1 MKIRF
6 EKDKPVV
13 RNTKVKDYICLNGK
27 KLSEQTIYDYAQFI
41 PKWKDRLPLDEN
53 DDVETTDCFLVS
65 CVQPQNHT
73 HNDDPALG
81 GEPSMMISV
90 GHTRNVVV
98 HCRIKSCPDN
108 VIHQYFLS
116 RLTGEIKTD
125 TAPVSA
131 PHETYAVQKTFEE
144 ELAEIDNLTIDDV
157 QHTDWSEFGMSKE
170 NQLKS
175 VKETRKLHLKYK
187 YKKPWKRLSE
197 EEKNER
203 IKEMISQSK
212 GAR

>member
-1 MKIRF
+1 MKIKF
-6 EKDKPVV
+6 KKDKLVK
-13 RNTKVKDYICLNGK
+13 NTQVKDYICLNGK

-116 RLTGEIKTD
+116 RLTGEVKTD

>member
-1 MKIRF
+1 MKIKF
-6 EKDKPVV
+6 KMNKPVV

-41 PKWKDRLPLDEN
+41 PKWKDRIPLDEN

-65 CVQPQNHT
+65 CVLPHNHA
-73 HNDDPALG
+73 HNDDPNVTYIADGKVKHGTRSL
-81 GEPSMMISV
+81 MISV

-98 HCRIKSCPDN
+98 NCRICSKIDKQS
-108 VIHQYFLS
+108 ILSYFLS

-131 PHETYAVQKTFEE
+131 SHVPTEQEREANARRLVDKWY
-144 ELAEIDNLTIDDV
+144 
-157 QHTDWSEFGMSKE
+157 SR
-170 NQLKS
+170 KS
-175 VKETRKLHLKYK
+175 SR
-187 YKKPWKRLSE
+187 
-197 EEKNER
+197 
-203 IKEMISQSK
+203 

>member
-1 MKIRF
+1 MKIKF
-6 EKDKPVV
+6 KKDKPVV
-13 RNTKVKDYICLNGK
+13 RNTKVKDYICINGK

-116 RLTGEIKTD
+116 RLTGEVKTG

-131 PHETYAVQKTFEE
+131 NNEPPIYIEET
-144 ELAEIDNLTIDDV
+144 LAEARRRIEKEN
-157 QHTDWSEFGMSKE
+157 TDWLWKKHLRS
-170 NQLKS
+170 LK
-175 VKETRKLHLKYK
+175 R
-187 YKKPWKRLSE
+187 R
-197 EEKNER
+197 
-203 IKEMISQSK
+203 
-212 GAR
+212 AR

>member
-1 MKIRF
+1 
-6 EKDKPVV
+6 
-13 RNTKVKDYICLNGK
+13 
-27 KLSEQTIYDYAQFI
+27 
-41 PKWKDRLPLDEN
+41 
-53 DDVETTDCFLVS
+53 
-65 CVQPQNHT
+65 
-73 HNDDPALG
+73 
-81 GEPSMMISV
+81 
-90 GHTRNVVV
+90 
-98 HCRIKSCPDN
+98 
-108 VIHQYFLS
+108 
-116 RLTGEIKTD
+116 
-125 TAPVSA
+125 VSA